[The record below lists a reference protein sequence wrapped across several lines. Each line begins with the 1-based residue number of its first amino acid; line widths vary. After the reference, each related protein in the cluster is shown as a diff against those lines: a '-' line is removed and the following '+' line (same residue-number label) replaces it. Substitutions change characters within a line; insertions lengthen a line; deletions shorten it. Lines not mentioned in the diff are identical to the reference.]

1 MKRFFL
7 LTIALLAF
15 LCACSPEPK
24 GELLKTEDIEY
35 FVETENGNLLS
46 NTGVE
51 YVHLANE
58 GFLVYF
64 GEKVFLAGV
73 QGEEKTSQRL
83 GYSYQTGMFA
93 LENDNTYNILIRR
106 EPNNE
111 WYSIYRKASLPPLDF
126 SVENCSRLEYVSGG
140 LTAIYD
146 VKHTTC
152 GEGITGRAEIAE
164 FLADIRSQANPRD
177 AGLYDLCLKTDG
189 TYENVYLGDAIF
201 AFFEEEPNVAVPMY
215 VTSFNDLGYSVEID
229 GEEYVLPEEWMHRLR
244 GE

>member
-7 LTIALLAF
+7 LTIALLIF

-35 FVETENGNLLS
+35 FVETENGNLIS

-73 QGEEKTSQRL
+73 QGEEETSQHL
-83 GYSYQTGMFA
+83 LYSYQTGMFA
-93 LENDNTYNILIRR
+93 LEHDNTYNVLIRR
-106 EPNNE
+106 EPDNE
-111 WYSIYRKASLPPLDF
+111 WASIYRKASLPPLDF
-126 SVENCSRLEYVSGG
+126 NIDRCSRLEYISQPYPN
-140 LTAIYD
+140 IYD
-146 VKHTTC
+146 ETHTTC
-152 GEGITGRAEIAE
+152 GDGITGKAEIAE

-177 AGLYDLCLKTDG
+177 AGLYDRCTKPDG
-189 TYENVYLGDAIF
+189 FFENVYGCGVIF
-201 AFFEEEPNVAVPMY
+201 AFFGEEPNVAVPMY

-229 GEEYVLPEEWMHRLR
+229 GEEYVLPEEWIHRLR